1 MSVIVIKK
9 LWYEYSTPVM
19 IKKAYNDYL
28 KFSLR
33 FISSVMERKKYIII
47 TNS

>member
-9 LWYEYSTPVM
+9 LWYEYSTPIM
-19 IKKAYNDYL
+19 IKKAYNL

-33 FISSVMERKKYIII
+33 FISSVMEREKYIII